1 MSQDNLDI
9 MRRAY
14 SLAKESETYGFL
26 AADQD
31 LYDEYFHPDAELV
44 PPAIYPDTEPT
55 YSGFDGFNRFQRQL
69 DEIWDDWRFEA
80 ERFFDAGDQV
90 VVFVRISGTGKQ
102 SGAAVAISTAHL
114 FSLRD
119 GRATRFEIFL
129 DRHEALKAVGL
140 AG

>member
-1 MSQDNLDI
+1 MSQDNVEI
-9 MRRAY
+9 VRRAY
-14 SLAKESETYGFL
+14 SLAKESETYSFV
-26 AADQD
+26 AAKQD
-31 LYDEYFHPDAELV
+31 LYDEYFHHDAELV
-44 PPAIYPDTEPT
+44 PPAIYPDTEPS

-80 ERFFDAGDQV
+80 ERYFDAGDQV

-102 SGAAVAISTAHL
+102 SGAAVAISTAHV

-129 DRHEALKAVGL
+129 DRGEALRA
-140 AG
+140 AGVSE

>member
-1 MSQDNLDI
+1 MSQANVEIL
-9 MRRAY
+9 RRAY
-14 SLAKESETYGFL
+14 SLAKESETYSFV
-26 AADQD
+26 AANQV
-31 LYDEYFHPDAELV
+31 LYDEYFHHDAELV
-44 PPAIYPDTEPT
+44 PPPIYPDTKPT
-55 YSGFDGFNRFQRQL
+55 YTGFDGFNRFQQQL

-80 ERFFDAGDQV
+80 ERFLDAGDQV

-129 DRHEALKAVGL
+129 DRHEALRAAGL
-140 AG
+140 EG